1 MRLLI
6 AGLALL
12 SMTQLSVAQSRTQQP
27 NTAPPASASAPQ
39 SSASTSALSDLNLG
53 VGLSLSS
60 AGIGGHVSIPIKPS
74 VLNARFGLNYF
85 SYSYNGTTSDV
96 DFGFKLGMQSYDALL
111 DWFPFE
117 GSFRLTAGM
126 IYNANKITAN
136 GRPNIA
142 GRYIING
149 HTYDANNVGNLTGSI
164 TFPSVVP
171 YLGFGFGNTSRANSR
186 WTFFSDTGIL
196 LNSAPS
202 AKVRTSNCTASPT
215 VCADLDRDLG
225 ELSNSLNDA
234 FRLFKIYPIVRIGI
248 AYRF

>member
-6 AGLALL
+6 AALVSL

-27 NTAPPASASAPQ
+27 GTNTPAPAPQ
-39 SSASTSALSDLNLG
+39 SSPAPSALSDLNLG

-60 AGIGGHVSIPIKPS
+60 AGIGGHVSIPLKPS
-74 VLNARFGLNYF
+74 VINARFGLNYF
-85 SYSYNGTTSDV
+85 SYSYNGNTGDV

-126 IYNANKITAN
+126 VYNANKITAN

-142 GRYIING
+142 GRYLING
-149 HTYDANNVGNLTGSI
+149 HSYDAGNVGNLKGSI

-171 YLGFGFGNTSRANSR
+171 YLGFGFGNTSSANSR

-225 ELSNSLNDA
+225 ELNNSLNDA